1 MFQILLSFPCVLQVC
16 ASQALYAL
24 LVYASQSRC
33 RQALLTGEETEVQRL
48 AITCSFKGTYQELT
62 PFILPALALN
72 HYPLLSR
79 RTPGHKATELLLKIK
94 PKAKSECFLHK
105 INHAQNTPLAISSMQ
120 ISTLNL
126 LQHLAPPGFSQA
138 DRS

>member
-1 MFQILLSFPCVLQVC
+1 MFQILLLSSPCVLQVC

-24 LVYASQSRC
+24 LIYASQSRC
-33 RQALLTGEETEVQRL
+33 RHTLLTGKETEVQRL
-48 AITCSFKGTYQELT
+48 AITCTFKGTYQELT

-72 HYPLLSR
+72 HYPLLSP
-79 RTPGHKATELLLKIK
+79 RTPGHKATEMLLKI
-94 PKAKSECFLHK
+94 KAKSECFLHK

-126 LQHLAPPGFSQA
+126 LQHLAPQGFSQA
-138 DRS
+138 DKS